1 VELARRARA
10 AILSVME
17 NDGGYD
23 RESAARDGDAQ
34 VIRLRPLR
42 VLVVSAD
49 HRFRAVIEMLM
60 TRRGCSAFSCSAP
73 ESVAQ
78 KVIADRADVVLVDGV
93 ATLRE
98 VAQVIAQTD
107 ASLPPVGVVVVAER
121 DEPVPAGLRAL
132 AKWGD
137 FEELYAAAVE
147 ADRARARPAG
157 QRASAG
163 GLREARGHEL
173 G

>member
-1 VELARRARA
+1 
-10 AILSVME
+10 ME

-23 RESAARDGDAQ
+23 RESGALQEGAE
-34 VIRLRPLR
+34 VVRLRPLR

-49 HRFRAVIEMLM
+49 HRFRAVIVMLM
-60 TRRGCSAFSCSAP
+60 ARRGCSAFSCSASD
-73 ESVAQ
+73 SVAQ
-78 KVIADRADVVLVDGV
+78 RVIADRADVALIDGV
-93 ATLRE
+93 ETLRE
-98 VAQVIAQTD
+98 VAQEIAQTD
-107 ASLPPVGVVVVAER
+107 ASLPPVGVVLVAER
-121 DEPVPAGLRAL
+121 EEPVPAGLPAL
-132 AKWGD
+132 AKWGE

-157 QRASAG
+157 VERPSAG